1 MRRWTRSD
9 TQCRRGRAVGEG
21 AVAARKLGGGGHGGS
36 ALACARAEGECQE
49 GQERVRDAG
58 AARESAFRAAGSR
71 VARGMEFGHASAM
84 EGALCCMVDASACCR
99 TPGVRRGGRR
109 GEPIWATSR
118 PNQTL
123 GQK

>member
-1 MRRWTRSD
+1 MTEDRNHTEAGSS
-9 TQCRRGRAVGEG
+9 A
-21 AVAARKLGGGGHGGS
+21 GGS
-36 ALACARAEGECQE
+36 NGGRDWSACATPESE
-49 GQERVRDAG
+49 ERRVERRVSDK
-58 AARESAFRAAGSR
+58 AAQALGFGAAGSR
-71 VARGMEFGHASAM
+71 VARGVEFGRVLAM

-99 TPGVRRGGRR
+99 TPGVRRGGRC